1 MAYYN
6 SITNDALTKERQQAF
21 QNEADRRRLVRIAD
35 ASQPRPKTNILAA
48 LRKRIAKVT
57 QLRQPGIEA
66 SYKA

>member
-6 SITNDALTKERQQAF
+6 SITNDALTKERHQAF
-21 QNEADRRRLVRIAD
+21 QHEADKRRLVRIAD
-35 ASQPRPKTNILAA
+35 AFQPRLKTNILAA

-57 QLRQPGIEA
+57 QLRQPDIKV